1 MTTVAARDGV
11 MAADSQSTGD
21 YICRV
26 RKILRLPDGTLAA
39 GAGTSAAVYAAIQ
52 WVIGGRQGDAPDIE
66 GSCVLFLRPNGS
78 LWLAD
83 GRWPEF
89 PLADKHIAI
98 GSGGMAAQAAM
109 LMGAS
114 AIEAV
119 RIACHLDDGSS
130 APVHSAKLKTV
141 N

>member
-1 MTTVAARDGV
+1 MTTIACKDGV

-21 YICRV
+21 YINRV
-26 RKILRLPDGTLAA
+26 RKIHRLPDGSLVA

-52 WVIGGRQGDAPDIE
+52 WVHAGRYGEPPDLD
-66 GSCVLFLRPNGS
+66 GSCLLFLRPDRS

-89 PLADKHIAI
+89 PLMDEYVAI

-109 LMGAS
+109 RLGKS

-119 RIACHLDDGSS
+119 RLACQIDDGSS
-130 APVHSAKLKTV
+130 APVHHLKV
-141 N
+141 AP